1 MTYRCQICETEF
13 DAVPRGAVELYSR
26 GQSHVYR
33 FADGIVHDLRRLGSH
48 TAHARWH
55 KTNPRPGCELCF
67 PPEPVLEIPPDPQPE
82 ISPIPPVAAQLPLPE
97 PVAVPVAAEVE
108 PVSMTAMEAA
118 FRRFK

>member
-13 DAVPRGAVELYSR
+13 DSIPRGAVELYSR
-26 GQSHVYR
+26 GQSHVFR

-67 PPEPVLEIPPDPQPE
+67 PPVPEILSELQPEIPPTVVEQT
-82 ISPIPPVAAQLPLPE
+82 E

-108 PVSMTAMEAA
+108 LVSMTAMEAA
-118 FRRFK
+118 FRRLK